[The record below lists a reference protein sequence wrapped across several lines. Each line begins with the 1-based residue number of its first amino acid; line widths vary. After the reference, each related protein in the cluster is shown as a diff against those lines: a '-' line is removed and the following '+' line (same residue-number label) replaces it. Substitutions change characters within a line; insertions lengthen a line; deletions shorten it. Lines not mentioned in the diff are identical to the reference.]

1 MTEYQFQAEKNYIK
15 PLGRTVFQDGIRWCA
30 LSGSGIAFTVSGTI
44 LGFTLAGDD
53 ATPTGTVRS
62 YHHDGSAVTVTDC
75 PELPKQEP
83 EPEFARAAVLV
94 DGVPLVTATI
104 AARTTCITL
113 TLPEPPTP
121 HEIRL
126 VKLTEA
132 PMSLFGIRLITTDGT
147 LSPAPD
153 AAFRLEIIGD
163 SITCGYGVEASRAEE
178 PFSTRT
184 ENVMEAYSYLTAK
197 ALSADYS
204 IVSFS
209 GYGILSG
216 YTTADEPLRSQ
227 LVPDYYDLVGYSRG
241 RVNGLAVTNVPWNF
255 SEWKPDCIVINL
267 GTNDDSYCT
276 GIAEREEQ
284 FIEETV
290 RFLKTIREKNPS
302 AYLLYAFGVMLDRMY
317 PVIEQAVARFRQET
331 GYEKI
336 STLRLTT
343 HTEADGFGA
352 DWHPSPKA
360 QQRTATELTQ
370 RPRELFRFSDASR
383 TEAVP
388 ERSLQK

>member
-15 PLGRTVFQDGIRWCA
+15 PLGRTVFQDGTRWCA
-30 LSGSGIAFTVSGTI
+30 LSGSGIAFTVSGTS

-53 ATPTGTVRS
+53 ATPIDTVRS
-62 YHHDGSAVTVTDC
+62 YCCDGCSVTVTDC
-75 PELPKQEP
+75 PRLPKSEP
-83 EPEFARAAVLV
+83 EPEFARAAVFV
-94 DGVPLVTATI
+94 DGIPLVTATI
-104 AARTTCITL
+104 AARTTHITL
-113 TLPEPPTP
+113 TLPKPSVP

-147 LSPAPD
+147 LSAAPD
-153 AAFRLEIIGD
+153 APFRLEIIGD
-163 SITCGYGVEASRAEE
+163 SITCGYGVEASHAEE

-184 ENVMEAYSYLTAK
+184 ENVTKAYSYLTAN

-216 YTTADEPLRSQ
+216 YTTTDEPLRDQ

-241 RVNGLAVTNVPWNF
+241 RVNGLAVTCVPWNF

-267 GTNDDSYCT
+267 GTNDDSYCK
-276 GIAEREEQ
+276 GIAAREER
-284 FIEETV
+284 FVEETV
-290 RFLKTIREKNPS
+290 RFLKTIQEKNPS

-317 PVIEQAVARFRQET
+317 PVIEQAVTRFRQET
-331 GYEKI
+331 GYERI

-352 DWHPSPKA
+352 DWHPSPKT
-360 QQRTATELTQ
+360 QQRTAAELTK
-370 RPRELFRFSDASR
+370 RLRELFSLPDASR
-383 TEAVP
+383 TEAAP
-388 ERSLQK
+388 AQSP